1 MKADLS
7 AVLSQS
13 RNNRFMKKLFYIL
26 VSIIVLTASHPWENK
41 RIAYLGDSI
50 TDPKSLKNETHY
62 WAFLQ
67 EWLNSE
73 SYVYRV
79 SARQWNDVPVQAN
92 KLKKERGDEVDAI
105 MIFMGTNDYNSGT
118 PIGEWF
124 TYTKEMVNANGM
136 MVERERRTPV
146 FDESTFRGRINIAL
160 DSLKRMYPTKQIVM
174 LTPIHNSDR
183 VSILQLNRI
192 SILISCC
199 KMSAS

>member
-1 MKADLS
+1 
-7 AVLSQS
+7 
-13 RNNRFMKKLFYIL
+13 MKKLFYIL

-73 SYVYRV
+73 SYVYGV
-79 SARQWNDVPVQAN
+79 SARQWKDVLVQAN

-118 PIGEWF
+118 PSASGLHIQ
-124 TYTKEMVNANGM
+124 K
-136 MVERERRTPV
+136 
-146 FDESTFRGRINIAL
+146 
-160 DSLKRMYPTKQIVM
+160 KR
-174 LTPIHNSDR
+174 LTPTER
-183 VSILQLNRI
+183 WL
-192 SILISCC
+192 
-199 KMSAS
+199 SANAELRYLTNLHSEEG